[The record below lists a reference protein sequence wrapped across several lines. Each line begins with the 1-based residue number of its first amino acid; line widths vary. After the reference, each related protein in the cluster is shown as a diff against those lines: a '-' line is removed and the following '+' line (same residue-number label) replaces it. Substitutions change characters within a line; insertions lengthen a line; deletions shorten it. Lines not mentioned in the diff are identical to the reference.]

1 MNICNNL
8 LTFTYKMKNTL
19 TPAEFNN
26 LVTQGNDDLLDLY
39 FDSFRQRQEERI
51 IECIE
56 TCIKIK
62 FPDIQGLIVSMNSV
76 KYLDD
81 RYSIEEVTEF
91 VMSLY
96 KPKDVDF
103 KPIKMP

>member
-1 MNICNNL
+1 
-8 LTFTYKMKNTL
+8 MKHTL
-19 TPAEFNN
+19 TPAEYHH
-26 LVTQGNDDLLDLY
+26 LVTQSNDDLLDLY
-39 FDSFRQRQEERI
+39 FNSFRHRQEERI
-51 IECIE
+51 IEGIE

-62 FPDIQGLIVSMNSV
+62 FPNIQGLVVSMNSV